1 MEIGIIREIEK
12 NKGYMEN
19 EGDSENK
26 GNRENWEDGK

>member
-26 GNRENWEDGK
+26 GNREN